1 MKHAW
6 KELVFGKRKYILIEL
21 LLILLMFMVLFL
33 TGLAEGLGR
42 AVIAGIDTQDAE
54 YYLLDDSAEK
64 LITVSS
70 LKEEVYEEVK
80 SMTSSDVATLDI
92 QRMYLTKEGDTEKI
106 NVMYFSIEPGSFIE
120 PSAME
125 GNGLSANGAEYPIL
139 LDDDFKLKGIAVG
152 DTVYDSSTDLPFTVV
167 GFTKDQMYGH
177 VSIGFISTETYTELR
192 TKLNP
197 MYQKSYHALVIR
209 NADVDRI
216 KVDGAALVKKADVIK
231 NIPSYTAEHS
241 TITMIVWVLIIIS
254 AVIIGIFHYIMTLQ
268 KRKQFGVMKA
278 LGMTNGK
285 LAGVVVCEVG
295 VLSIFAAAVSLGLTF
310 GMAAALPQTM
320 PFYLMM
326 SNAVVVLIA
335 FVVISVLSSI
345 LSIVNISR
353 IDPII
358 AIGGGEE

>member
-6 KELVFGKRKYILIEL
+6 KELIYGKRKYILIEL

-42 AVIAGIDTQDAE
+42 AVIAGIDTMDAE

-64 LITVSS
+64 LITVSN
-70 LKEEVYEEVK
+70 LPEEVYEKVK
-80 SMTSSDVATLDI
+80 NMTSSSVTTLDI
-92 QRMYLTKEGDTEKI
+92 QRMYLVKEGEEEKI
-106 NVMYFSIEPGSFIE
+106 NVMYFAVEPGSFAE
-120 PSAME
+120 PPAME
-125 GNGLSANGAEYPIL
+125 GNSLSAKGPEHPIL
-139 LDDDFKLKGIAVG
+139 LDDDFKRKGIALG

-197 MYQKSYHALVIR
+197 MYRKGYHALVIR
-209 NADVDRI
+209 DGDVERI
-216 KVDGAALVKKADVIK
+216 KADGTLLVKKEDVIK
-231 NIPSYTAEHS
+231 NIPSYTAEHT
-241 TITMIVWVLIIIS
+241 TINMIVWVLIIIS

-268 KRKQFGVMKA
+268 KKKQFGVMKA
-278 LGMTNGK
+278 LGMKNGM

-295 VLSIFAAAVSLGLTF
+295 ILSILSAAISLGLTF
-310 GMAAALPQTM
+310 GMAAAMPETM
-320 PFYLMM
+320 PFYLKAG
-326 SNAVVVLIA
+326 NAIVVVLA
-335 FVVISVLSSI
+335 FVLISVLSSI

-353 IDPII
+353 IDPIT

>member
-6 KELVFGKRKYILIEL
+6 KELIYGKRKFILIEL

-42 AVIAGIDTQDAE
+42 AVTAGIDTMDAE
-54 YYLLDDSAEK
+54 YFLLDDSAEK
-64 LITVSS
+64 LITVSN
-70 LKEEVYEEVK
+70 LKEEVYEDVR
-80 SMTSSDVATLDI
+80 SMTSSSVTTLDI
-92 QRMYLTKEGDTEKI
+92 QRMYLIREGDTEKI
-106 NVMYFSIEPGSFIE
+106 NVMYFAVEPGSFTE
-120 PSAME
+120 PSVME
-125 GNGLSANGAEYPIL
+125 GNSLSAKGPEHPIL

-152 DTVYDSSTDLPFTVV
+152 DTVYDSSTDLPLTVV

-177 VSIGFISTETYTELR
+177 VSIGFISTDTYTELR

-209 NADVDRI
+209 DNDAGGIR
-216 KVDGAALVKKADVIK
+216 VDGAEVVKKEDVIK
-231 NIPSYTAEHS
+231 NIPSYTAEHT

-254 AVIIGIFHYIMTLQ
+254 AVIIGIFHYILTLQ

-278 LGMTNGK
+278 LGMKSGT

-295 VLSIFAAAVSLGLTF
+295 TLSVISAVVSLGLTF
-310 GMAAALPQTM
+310 GMAAAMPETM
-320 PFYLMM
+320 PFYLKPG
-326 SNAVVVLIA
+326 NAVVVVLA
-335 FVVISVLSSI
+335 FVVISIISSI

-353 IDPII
+353 IDPIT